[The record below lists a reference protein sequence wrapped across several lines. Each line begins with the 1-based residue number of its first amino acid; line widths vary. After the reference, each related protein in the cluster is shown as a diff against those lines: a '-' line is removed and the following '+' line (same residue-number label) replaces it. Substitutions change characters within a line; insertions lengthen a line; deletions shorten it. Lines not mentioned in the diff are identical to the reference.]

1 MTDKHKK
8 QNREKRYTIRLTPDE
23 EDKMLADMRSFD
35 YLSAAKYIRDC
46 VLNKRVTV
54 RKYKMTDK
62 AIRNQINLLTEQVK
76 RIGKNYN
83 QIVVRFESLTKTKR
97 TDGTPVI
104 SPKNTVFF
112 MDRLAKLTVDL
123 KEQMNKVIETVDKL
137 QLADS
142 ESPNINT

>member
-1 MTDKHKK
+1 MAEKRKR
-8 QNREKRYTIRLTPDE
+8 QNRDRRYTIRLTADE
-23 EDKMLADMRSFD
+23 EDKMLADMQSYD
-35 YLSAAKYIRDC
+35 YLSAARYIRDC
-46 VLNKRVTV
+46 VLNKRIRVTQY
-54 RKYKMTDK
+54 RLTDK
-62 AIRNQINLLTEQVK
+62 GIRNQINLLTEQVK

-123 KEQMNKVIETVDKL
+123 KEQMDKVIETVDKL

-142 ESPNINT
+142 ENKNTNS